1 MSRLAVVEL
10 PGNIATRYCARLFA
24 VMGATVIRV
33 TAVDDAISD
42 ADGIGYGGTSGALF
56 GKWLDQ
62 GKTRAATAEEARST
76 LAKSGVSRFLVVGDA
91 GRVSLEIDGGTS
103 LDVRWFD
110 PSGPY
115 GSWRGV
121 APVMNGLSGLAAG
134 FGIPG
139 EEPILAQGHG
149 PEIITGATAFIVGA
163 AAMFGQMRGWA
174 VSRLSTDIF
183 EAAMCVTEVGSIDPS
198 GRGIGTGRLGVNR
211 FVPSYPCAIFPSSDG
226 WVGLS
231 ALNVS
236 QWRALC
242 ELIDRPELAD
252 DPRFGDIMNRLARA
266 DEVDELISPALAQR
280 TTDEWV
286 AEGIARRIPFAPVPT
301 QHELLEVSHWRG
313 RQSFSPLEKGS
324 RILTPGLP
332 FRLERSSNSAV
343 GVPALPAEADGPLA
357 GIRVIDFT
365 MGWAGP
371 LATRHLADLGADIVK
386 IESVHHHDWWR
397 GPMIDDAPD
406 PHPREMRPPFLTVNR
421 NKRGLDIDLRT
432 AEGRATVERLIA
444 GADVVVDN
452 FAAGVL
458 EKLGFGP
465 ARQHELNPDIVSLSM
480 GAFGA
485 TGPLRGIRG
494 YGSTVEQA
502 SGLPHVNGEAS
513 WPPVLQH
520 VAIGDA
526 VAGLY
531 GAVAMIAG
539 LHGRVDSGGM
549 TLDLAQVE
557 CLFQLGA
564 DALIYCQQTGLP
576 APRRGSARNIFAPCL
591 SARCKGD
598 DNWVALA
605 IDGEEAWS
613 GLCDLIGRPDLLND
627 PALSDRESRLAAQ
640 DEIRSAIELWST
652 RQDFQEAADALQRAG
667 VTAAPVLNPGQLLDD
682 PHLVQSGFWIEVD
695 RDLIGL
701 HPEGAAPYRLDGER
715 PAVRRAAPLLGEH
728 QHEIVGEF
736 EMSA

>member
-1 MSRLAVVEL
+1 
-10 PGNIATRYCARLFA
+10 
-24 VMGATVIRV
+24 MGANVVRV
-33 TAVDDAISD
+33 SPVDDAVLD
-42 ADGIGYGGTSGALF
+42 AEGLGYGGTSGALF
-56 GKWLDQ
+56 GRWLDQ
-62 GKTRAATAEEARST
+62 GKSHASTKEEANNT
-76 LAKSGVSRFLVVGDA
+76 LAKDGVSRFLVVGDA
-91 GRVSLEIDGGTS
+91 SMGTLQLDGGTP
-103 LDVRWFD
+103 LDIRWFD

-115 GSWRGV
+115 GAWRGA
-121 APVMNGLSGLAAG
+121 APILNALTGLAAG
-134 FGIPG
+134 FGVPG

-163 AAMFGQMRGWA
+163 AAMFGQKRGWT
-174 VSRLSTDIF
+174 VSTLSTDIF

-211 FVPSYPCAIFPSSDG
+211 FVPSYPCAIFPSADG
-226 WVGLS
+226 WIGLS

-242 ELIDRPELAD
+242 ELIGKPELAD
-252 DPRFGDIMNRLARA
+252 DPRFADIMNRLARA

-280 TTDEWV
+280 TTEEWV

-301 QHELLEVSHWRG
+301 QRELLDEPHWQG
-313 RQSFSPLEKGS
+313 RKSFSTLDENS
-324 RILTPGLP
+324 RILAPGLP
-332 FRLERSSNSAV
+332 FRLEQSGES
-343 GVPALPAEADGPLA
+343 GVEAPPIPANADGPLS

-397 GPMIDDAPD
+397 GPMIDGAPD

-465 ARQHELNPDIVSLSM
+465 ARQHELNSGIVSVSM

-485 TGPLRGIRG
+485 IGPLRGIRG

-539 LHGRVDSGGM
+539 LHGRLDTGGM

-564 DALIYCQQTGLP
+564 DALIYCQHTGLP

-591 SARCKGD
+591 SARCKGE

-605 IDGEEAWS
+605 VDSNAAWS
-613 GLCDLIGRPDLLND
+613 GLCDLIGMPDWKGD
-627 PALSDRESRLAAQ
+627 PAMGDHEARLAAA
-640 DEIRSAIELWST
+640 DEIRAAIEIWSK
-652 RQDFQEAADALQRAG
+652 RQDFAEAADALQQAG
-667 VTAAPVLNPGQLLDD
+667 VIAAPVLNPGQLLNDS
-682 PHLVQSGFWIEVD
+682 HLVQSGFWIEVD
-695 RDLIGL
+695 RDLIGP

-715 PAVRRAAPLLGEH
+715 PAVRRPAPLLGEH
-728 QHEIVGEF
+728 QHEILDEF
-736 EMSA
+736 ELSA